1 MKKNIIITG
10 ASGNLGGAC
19 VQRFANDGYQVIAV
33 VPPGD
38 KLRFDAP
45 QNVAVVEADLLN
57 EKSSEEFVG
66 TVIRKH
72 GTIDAALLLVG
83 GYDSGDIKSTDGAKI
98 KKMMSLNFDSA
109 YNSARPL
116 FLQMMKQDR
125 GGRIVLVGAR
135 PALERRAASKSLAY
149 ALSKS
154 LLFRLAEV
162 LNAEGEEK
170 NVVTSV
176 IVPST
181 IDTPANRA
189 AMPNADTSL
198 WVKPEKIAG
207 ILVFLVSEDA
217 HPMVDPVVKVYG
229 NLPAGES

>member
-1 MKKNIIITG
+1 MKKNVIITG

-19 VQRFANDGYQVIAV
+19 VQRFAKDDYQVIAV
-33 VPPGD
+33 IPPGD
-38 KLRFDAP
+38 KLRFEVP
-45 QNVAVVEADLLN
+45 ENVAVAEADLLN
-57 EKSSEEFVG
+57 EKSTGEF
-66 TVIRKH
+66 ISSIIKKY

-83 GYDSGDIKSTDGAKI
+83 GYDSGDIKATDGAKI
-98 KKMMSLNFDSA
+98 QKMLSLNFDSA
-109 YNSARPL
+109 YNCARPV
-116 FLQMMKQDR
+116 FLQMISQDR

-135 PALERRAASKSLAY
+135 PALERKAATKSLAY

-154 LLFRLAEV
+154 LLFRLAEI
-162 LNAEGEEK
+162 LNAEAEGK

-189 AMPNADTSL
+189 AMPKADTSL

-207 ILVFLVSEDA
+207 ILAFLTSDDA
-217 HPMVDPVVKVYG
+217 HPMADPVVKVYG
-229 NLPAGES
+229 NVNGEL